1 MSVQSQ
7 IRAWLQAL
15 DNSEADAARAGAAR
29 AGATRA
35 EQVRAGAVVGLSGG
49 ADSLALVHGL
59 LRCGVP
65 VHAVV
70 VDHQLQAGSVQVA
83 AEAAATARS
92 LGATA
97 EVRTVEVAGA
107 GEGPA
112 REARYR
118 ALGNAAAGR
127 PLLVAHT
134 ADDDAEGLLIGLT
147 RGSGAEAIAGMRGV
161 HTDHVA
167 VAAGAAWL
175 GRPLLR
181 CTRAETEAECLNAG
195 LSWWEDPHNSSD
207 AYLRSRI
214 RTQVLP
220 YLRDQLGEHIGSNM
234 ARTAR
239 MLREDAELLDELAAR
254 GLRVAEQG
262 ASLNCAELQQQ
273 PAALRRRIIKQWLA
287 QHTGPLTSTH
297 LHAIDALVVAWKGQG
312 GAAVPWPQGS
322 PTIGEVTAQANT
334 DLRRTHRLVV
344 QRRDGY
350 LQLATVPR

>member
-7 IRAWLQAL
+7 IRAWLREL
-15 DNSEADAARAGAAR
+15 ETGPESAARAA
-29 AGATRA
+29 
-35 EQVRAGAVVGLSGG
+35 QVRAGVAVGLSGG

-59 LRCGVP
+59 LRCGVK

-70 VDHQLQAGSVQVA
+70 VDHQLQEGSAQVA
-83 AEAAATARS
+83 RQAADTALS

-97 EVRTVEVAGA
+97 EIRTVEVEGP

-112 REARYR
+112 RQARYE
-118 ALGNAAAGR
+118 ALGAAAAGR

-134 ADDDAEGLLIGLT
+134 ADDDAEGMLIGLV
-147 RGSGAEAIAGMRGV
+147 RGSGAEAIAGMRSV
-161 HTDHVA
+161 HTDHAA

-175 GRPLLR
+175 GRPLLN
-181 CTRAETEAECLNAG
+181 CTRAETEAECRAAG

-214 RTQVLP
+214 RTRVLP
-220 YLRDQLGEHIGSNM
+220 YLEDVLGEHIGANM

-239 MLREDAELLDELAAR
+239 MLREDVELLDELAGRELQA
-254 GLRVAEQG
+254 AEEG
-262 ASLNCAELQQQ
+262 ASLNCTELQQQ
-273 PAALRRRIIKQWLA
+273 PAALRRRVLKQWLA
-287 QHTGPLTSTH
+287 DKAGPLTSAH
-297 LHAIDALVVAWKGQG
+297 LNAIDALVIAWKGQG
-312 GAAVPWPQGS
+312 GAAVPWPQNPPAS
-322 PTIGEVTAQANT
+322 TEQ
-334 DLRRTHRLVV
+334 RRTHRLVV

>member
-7 IRAWLQAL
+7 IRAWLRELETGEASGGGA
-15 DNSEADAARAGAAR
+15 SETGPESVARAA
-29 AGATRA
+29 
-35 EQVRAGAVVGLSGG
+35 QVRAGVAAGLSGG

-59 LRCGVP
+59 LRCGVK

-70 VDHQLQAGSVQVA
+70 VNHQLQEGSAQVA
-83 AEAAATARS
+83 QQAAETAMA

-97 EVRTVEVAGA
+97 EIRTVEVEGL

-112 REARYR
+112 RQARYQ
-118 ALGNAAAGR
+118 ALGTAAAGR

-134 ADDDAEGLLIGLT
+134 ADDDAEGLLIGLV
-147 RGSGAEAIAGMRGV
+147 RGSGAEAIAGMRSV
-161 HTDHVA
+161 HTDHAA

-175 GRPLLR
+175 GRPLLN
-181 CTRAETEAECLNAG
+181 CTRAETEAECRAAG

-214 RTQVLP
+214 RTRVLP
-220 YLRDQLGEHIGSNM
+220 YLQNVLGEHIGANM

-239 MLREDAELLDELAAR
+239 MLREDVELLDELARRELQA
-254 GLRVAEQG
+254 AEEG
-262 ASLNCAELQQQ
+262 ASLNCTELQQQ
-273 PAALRRRIIKQWLA
+273 PAALRRRVLKQWLA
-287 QHTGPLTSTH
+287 DKAGPLTSAH
-297 LHAIDALVVAWKGQG
+297 LNAIDALVIAWKGQG
-312 GAAVPWPQGS
+312 GAAVPWPLNPPEPGQ
-322 PTIGEVTAQANT
+322 Q
-334 DLRRTHRLVV
+334 RRTHRLVV

>member
-7 IRAWLQAL
+7 IRAWLRAL
-15 DNSEADAARAGAAR
+15 DSGGADHNRAA
-29 AGATRA
+29 
-35 EQVRAGAVVGLSGG
+35 QVRAGVAVGLSGG

-59 LRCGVP
+59 LRCDVS

-70 VDHQLQAGSVQVA
+70 VDHQMQAGSARVAQQA
-83 AEAAATARS
+83 AETARA

-97 EVRTVEVAGA
+97 EIRTVAVEGT

-112 REARYR
+112 RTARYR
-118 ALGNAAAGR
+118 ALGAAAAGR

-134 ADDDAEGLLIGLT
+134 ADDDAEGLLIGLV
-147 RGSGAEAIAGMRGV
+147 RGSGAEAIAGMRSV
-161 HTDHVA
+161 HADHA
-167 VAAGAAWL
+167 SVAAGAAWL
-175 GRPLLR
+175 GRPLLG
-181 CTRAETEAECLNAG
+181 CTRAETEAECRGAD

-207 AYLRSRI
+207 AFLRSRI

-220 YLRDQLGEHIGSNM
+220 YLQDALGEHIGANM

-239 MLREDAELLDELAAR
+239 MLREDVELLDELAGR
-254 GLRVAEQG
+254 GLAVAEKG
-262 ASLNCAELQQQ
+262 ASINCTELQQQ

-287 QHTGPLTSTH
+287 DKTGPLTSAH
-297 LHAIDALVVAWKGQG
+297 LQAIDALVVAWKGQG
-312 GAAVPWPQGS
+312 GTAVPWPAGA
-322 PTIGEVTAQANT
+322 PTMSEK
-334 DLRRTHRLVV
+334 RRAHRLVV

>member
-15 DNSEADAARAGAAR
+15 DNSEAGAAR
-29 AGATRA
+29 TGAARA

-92 LGATA
+92 LGATV

-112 REARYR
+112 RAARYR

-181 CTRAETEAECLNAG
+181 CTRAETEAECRAAG
-195 LSWWEDPHNSSD
+195 LNWWEDPHNSSD

-214 RTQVLP
+214 RTHVLP
-220 YLRDQLGEHIGSNM
+220 YLEDVLGEHIGANM

-239 MLREDAELLDELAAR
+239 MLREDVELLDELAGRELQA
-254 GLRVAEQG
+254 AEEG
-262 ASLNCAELQQQ
+262 ASLNCTELQQQ
-273 PAALRRRIIKQWLA
+273 PAALRRRVLKQWLA
-287 QHTGPLTSTH
+287 DKAGPLTSAH
-297 LHAIDALVVAWKGQG
+297 LNAIDALVIAWKGQG
-312 GAAVPWPQGS
+312 GAAVPWPQG
-322 PTIGEVTAQANT
+322 PPALNEQ
-334 DLRRTHRLVV
+334 RRTHRLVV